1 LYNEVVNYVFWTSE
15 IGIVALFVLCAIVAA
30 QMGAPNR
37 ARGLTI
43 LLSAVIFA
51 WIFENLN
58 VHQITGRGAYSY
70 NEKFV
75 VFLDRVPLFIVLSW
89 AIILWTAMQISDAS
103 SRSLRQRVCRDASLA
118 VLLDLSFDAT
128 AIRHEFWTWHG
139 VNFNEAWFGVPAG
152 NFFGWLWVSLAFSYG
167 TRVLEREIKNI
178 RVRHVL
184 QIVVLPPIAFIGYRG
199 LETTTNFVLALLGWN
214 PQNPQTDALSLW
226 AFALVF
232 CVIIILALW
241 PTKESDSIEE
251 ANIGSSNSTD
261 FTLRF
266 SQWARESF
274 HIFAVAGLLVLP
286 LWTPFLAQQKPALL
300 AVAGFVFVLDWVYS
314 RALQRRKPTLL

>member
-1 LYNEVVNYVFWTSE
+1 MNYVFWTSE
-15 IGIVALFVLCAIVAA
+15 IGIVVLFILCAIVASKSSG
-30 QMGAPNR
+30 QER

-43 LLSAVIFA
+43 LLSAAIFA

-58 VHQITGRGAYSY
+58 VHQISGRGAYTY

-89 AIILWTAMQISDAS
+89 AIILWTAMQISDS
-103 SRSLRQRVCRDASLA
+103 STRSLRQRVCRDASLA

-139 VNFNEAWFGVPAG
+139 VNFNDAWFGVPAG

-167 TRVLEREIKNI
+167 TRVLEREAKNI
-178 RVRHVL
+178 RLRHFL
-184 QIVVLPPIAFIGYRG
+184 QIAVLPPVAFIGYRG
-199 LETTTNFVLALLGWN
+199 LETMTNFVLACLGWD

-232 CVIIILALW
+232 CVVIVLALW
-241 PTKESDSIEE
+241 PRKKSDAGKESRVEY
-251 ANIGSSNSTD
+251 SNDNAIALS
-261 FTLRF
+261 FA
-266 SQWARESF
+266 QWARGSF

-286 LWTPFLAQQKPALL
+286 QATPFLAQQKPALL
-300 AVAGFVFVLDWVYS
+300 AVAGFVFVLDCVYGRSLKRRSLTS
-314 RALQRRKPTLL
+314 R